1 QRTAPPEAS
10 ATGGTPH
17 DGAGNHRTRP
27 APDARGAELAV
38 ARTAPPEAAA
48 TGGTPHD
55 GDGNHRTRAVR
66 AAGRAGAGDG
76 RGAGLTVIRPAPR
89 GRAALP
95 PGGRT
100 ALLDYAS
107 GG

>member
-1 QRTAPPEAS
+1 M
-10 ATGGTPH
+10 
-17 DGAGNHRTRP
+17 
-27 APDARGAELAV
+27 ARA
-38 ARTAPPEAAA
+38 APPEAAA
-48 TGGTPHD
+48 TGGTPHV
-55 GDGNHRTRAVR
+55 GDGNRRTRAVR
-66 AAGRAGAGDG
+66 PAGRAGAGDG